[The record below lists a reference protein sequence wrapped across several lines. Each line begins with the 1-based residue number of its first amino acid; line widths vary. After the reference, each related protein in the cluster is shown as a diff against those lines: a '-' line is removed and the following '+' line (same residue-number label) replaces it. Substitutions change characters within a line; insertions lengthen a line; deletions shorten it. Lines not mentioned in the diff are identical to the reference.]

1 VDLTRVPATADEL
14 LEYRDALK
22 GLESFGPVA
31 LEANASAYGVIPPQ
45 GNMHRLKRGSFTRP
59 VPAKSPGTAG
69 GAGEGAVSISGGNAD
84 SRIIRSGT

>member
-1 VDLTRVPATADEL
+1 VVQLRTDNRRQAVVDLTRVPATADEL

-59 VPAKSPGTAG
+59 VPAKSPGG
-69 GAGEGAVSISGGNAD
+69 RW
-84 SRIIRSGT
+84 SR